1 MSKLTLT
8 DNEKIFWADLVI
20 YVEQEVK
27 TKQKRFNI
35 NNKKLKSF
43 LKQKNIN
50 LKRAK
55 ISSKPFDKKQNENT
69 ITFSKGKNFIADL
82 LCHLRNAFAH
92 SNIEIDNNG
101 DYLLSDYYG
110 TGKLNMKGRISP
122 QLLFELI
129 DQIKAIGTNVVS
141 TSTN

>member
-8 DNEKIFWADLVI
+8 DKEKIFWADLVI

-35 NNKKLKSF
+35 NNKQLKSF
-43 LKQKNIN
+43 IQKKNIN
-50 LKRAK
+50 LKWEK
-55 ISSKPFDKKQNENT
+55 LSNNPFKKKQDDNT
-69 ITFSKGKNFIADL
+69 ITFSKGNNFIADL

-92 SNIEIDNNG
+92 LNIEIDKNG
-101 DYLLSDYYG
+101 DYLLADYYRK
-110 TGKLNMKGRISP
+110 GKLNMKGRISP

-129 DQIKAIGTNVVS
+129 DQIKAIGKK
-141 TSTN
+141 